1 MIGNSLDS
9 GLELTGHL
17 SVWRRVGS
25 KETLMKRSLF
35 VIILCAAV
43 TLGISIGLR
52 QSLGLFLTP
61 ISLDLGLGR
70 EVFALG
76 VGLMNLVWGLLAPF
90 AGALSD
96 RYGTGRVAVAGGVAY
111 AGGLL
116 VMTMSGDGSQLI
128 LGGLLIGVGLSGTG
142 FTVVLGAVGRAA
154 PEEQRSHALAL
165 TSVGG
170 SIGQFAALPFAHVLI
185 EQFGWAFS
193 LVVLAGTALLMVA
206 LAAGMVR
213 AKPPQEEGATQGLA
227 ESLREAWDHRGFW
240 LLTIGFFVCGFHL
253 AFVAVHLPAYLADA
267 GMPSWLAATA
277 LTIVGIANIIGTMAC
292 GWLGARYPKA
302 LVLSLLYLGR
312 AAIFLLFLLLPL
324 SETSVL
330 IFAATMGLLWLGTV
344 PLTSGLVAAIFG
356 PAYMST
362 LFGIVFLSH
371 QVGGFLG
378 AWMAGWLYDRF
389 ASYDAMWWLSVAL
402 ALVSAALHWPIDERP
417 LARLRA
423 ARASS
428 LA

>member
-1 MIGNSLDS
+1 
-9 GLELTGHL
+9 
-17 SVWRRVGS
+17 
-25 KETLMKRSLF
+25 MKRSLF
-35 VIILCAAV
+35 VLILCAAV

-96 RYGTGRVAVAGGVAY
+96 RYGTGRVAVAGGFAY

-116 VMTMSGDGSQLI
+116 VMTVSGDGGQLI

-142 FTVVLGAVGRAA
+142 FTVVLGAVGRAVPA
-154 PEEQRSHALAL
+154 ERRSQALAL

-193 LVVLAGTALLMVA
+193 LVVLAGTALLMMA
-206 LAAGMVR
+206 LAAGMAR
-213 AKPPQEEGATQGLA
+213 AEPPQEEGATQGLG

-267 GMPSWLAATA
+267 GMPSWLGATA
-277 LTIVGIANIIGTMAC
+277 LTIVGIGNIIGTAAC

-302 LVLSLLYLGR
+302 LVLSLLYLAR